1 MPHFL
6 KKPRATTGKWL
17 TLPLLA
23 SITLS
28 PFAVMSS
35 AQAELEVFNNA
46 YDKIAANSNAPLKAA
61 TQQQKQSIAQLL
73 KSAGMTAPI
82 ASITPSKLPSMYQA
96 TLAQPPGAEPQPP
109 LHITADGNYI
119 LQGQLN
125 PNPSPK
131 KSTPP
136 QEAPSKTLSGMP
148 VSKELRASI
157 LANSS
162 LLKNIT
168 PDVALYYTAVP
179 GVIWG
184 TTFNGQ
190 PFITNTE
197 ASVFTSG
204 EISVIKNGQFA
215 GLDADFEQK
224 KNLHVLSQLDEDNL
238 IVYPATSKEQ
248 AVIYVATDVNCP
260 YCRIMHQDMAQLN
273 AKGVT
278 VKVIGYPYYEQSP
291 EQMRQIWCEPNN
303 KARRQALD
311 KAMAGEM
318 VAKTCANPTL
328 NNLKDNQIK
337 AAGLAVFATPAIYR
351 EDGVAFNAPYQAP
364 SFLSFLGIE

>member
-6 KKPRATTGKWL
+6 KKPKVTGNKFL
-17 TLPLLA
+17 ALSLLA

-35 AQAELEVFNNA
+35 AQADLEVFNSA
-46 YDKIAANSNAPLKAA
+46 YDKIAANSDTQLKAPSE
-61 TQQQKQSIAQLL
+61 QQKQKIKQLL
-73 KSAGMTAPI
+73 QGAGMTAPV
-82 ASITPSKLPSMYQA
+82 ASITPSKLPSMYQV
-96 TLAQPPGAEPQPP
+96 TLAQTPGAEPQPP
-109 LHITADGNYI
+109 LHITADGDYI
-119 LQGQLN
+119 LQGELN
-125 PNPSPK
+125 ANPSPK

-136 QEAPSKTLSGMP
+136 KVAPSKTLSGMP

-168 PDVALYYTAVP
+168 PDVTLYHTAVP

-184 TTFNGQ
+184 ITLNGQ

-238 IVYPATSKEQ
+238 VIYPATSKEQ
-248 AVIYVATDVNCP
+248 AVIYVATDINCP
-260 YCRIMHQDMAQLN
+260 YCRVMHQDMAKLN

-278 VKVIGYPYYEQSP
+278 VKVIGYPYYDESP
-291 EQMRQIWCEPNN
+291 EQMRQIWCETD
-303 KARRQALD
+303 KQARRQALD
-311 KAMAGEM
+311 KAMAGET
-318 VAKTCANPTL
+318 VAKTCTNTTV
-328 NNLKDNQIK
+328 NHLKDNHTK

-351 EDGVAFNAPYQAP
+351 EDGVPFNAPYQDP
-364 SFLSFLGIE
+364 GFLAFLGVK

>member
-6 KKPRATTGKWL
+6 KKPKVTGNKFL
-17 TLPLLA
+17 ALSLLA

-35 AQAELEVFNNA
+35 AQADLEVFNSA
-46 YDKIAANSNAPLKAA
+46 YDKIAADSDTQLKAPSE
-61 TQQQKQSIAQLL
+61 QQKQKIKQLL
-73 KSAGMTAPI
+73 QGAGMTAPV
-82 ASITPSKLPSMYQA
+82 ASITPSKLPSMYQV
-96 TLAQPPGAEPQPP
+96 TLAQTPGAEPQPP
-109 LHITADGNYI
+109 LHITADGDYI
-119 LQGQLN
+119 LQGELN
-125 PNPSPK
+125 ANPSPK

-136 QEAPSKTLSGMP
+136 KVAPSKTLSGMP

-168 PDVALYYTAVP
+168 PDVTLYHTAVP

-184 TTFNGQ
+184 ITLNGQ

-224 KNLHVLSQLDEDNL
+224 KNLHVLSQLDENNL
-238 IVYPATSKEQ
+238 VIYPATSKEQ
-248 AVIYVATDVNCP
+248 AVIYVATDINCP
-260 YCRIMHQDMAQLN
+260 YCRVMHQDMAKLN

-278 VKVIGYPYYEQSP
+278 VKVIGYPYYDESP
-291 EQMRQIWCEPNN
+291 EQMRQIWCETD
-303 KARRQALD
+303 KQARRQALD
-311 KAMAGEM
+311 KAMAGET
-318 VAKTCANPTL
+318 VAKTCTNTTV
-328 NNLKDNQIK
+328 NHLKDNHTK

-351 EDGVAFNAPYQAP
+351 EDGVPFNAPYQDP
-364 SFLSFLGIE
+364 GFLAFLGVK

>member
-6 KKPRATTGKWL
+6 KKPKVTGNKFL
-17 TLPLLA
+17 ALSLLA

-35 AQAELEVFNNA
+35 AQADLEVFNSA
-46 YDKIAANSNAPLKAA
+46 YDKIAANSDTQLKAPSE
-61 TQQQKQSIAQLL
+61 QQKQKIKQLL
-73 KSAGMTAPI
+73 QGAGMTAPV
-82 ASITPSKLPSMYQA
+82 ASITPSKLPSMYQV
-96 TLAQPPGAEPQPP
+96 TLAQTPGAEPQPP
-109 LHITADGNYI
+109 LHITADGDYI
-119 LQGQLN
+119 LQGELN
-125 PNPSPK
+125 ANPSPK

-136 QEAPSKTLSGMP
+136 KVAPSKTLSGMP

-168 PDVALYYTAVP
+168 PDVTLYHTAVP

-184 TTFNGQ
+184 ITLNGQ

-224 KNLHVLSQLDEDNL
+224 KNLHVLSQLDENNL
-238 IVYPATSKEQ
+238 VIYPATSKEQ
-248 AVIYVATDVNCP
+248 AVIYVATDINCP
-260 YCRIMHQDMAQLN
+260 YCRVMHQDMAKLN

-278 VKVIGYPYYEQSP
+278 VKVIGYPYYDESP
-291 EQMRQIWCEPNN
+291 EQMRQIWCETD
-303 KARRQALD
+303 KQARRQALD
-311 KAMAGEM
+311 KAMAGET
-318 VAKTCANPTL
+318 VAKTCTNTTV
-328 NNLKDNQIK
+328 NHLKDNHTK

-351 EDGVAFNAPYQAP
+351 EDGVPFNAPYQDP
-364 SFLSFLGIE
+364 GFLAFLGVK

>member
-6 KKPRATTGKWL
+6 KKPKVTGNKFL
-17 TLPLLA
+17 ALSLLA

-35 AQAELEVFNNA
+35 AQADLEVFNSA
-46 YDKIAANSNAPLKAA
+46 YDKIAANSDTQLKAPSE
-61 TQQQKQSIAQLL
+61 QQKQKIKQLL
-73 KSAGMTAPI
+73 QGAGMTAPV
-82 ASITPSKLPSMYQA
+82 ASITPSKLPSMYQV
-96 TLAQPPGAEPQPP
+96 TLAQTPGAEPQPP
-109 LHITADGNYI
+109 LHITADGDYI
-119 LQGQLN
+119 LQGELN
-125 PNPSPK
+125 ANPSPK

-136 QEAPSKTLSGMP
+136 KVAPSKTLSGMP

-168 PDVALYYTAVP
+168 PDVTLYHTAVP

-184 TTFNGQ
+184 ITLNGQ

-238 IVYPATSKEQ
+238 VIYPATSKEQ
-248 AVIYVATDVNCP
+248 AVIYVATDINCP
-260 YCRIMHQDMAQLN
+260 YCRVMHQDMAKLN
-273 AKGVT
+273 AKGIT
-278 VKVIGYPYYEQSP
+278 VKVIGYPYYDESP
-291 EQMRQIWCEPNN
+291 EQMRQIWCETD
-303 KARRQALD
+303 KQARRQALD
-311 KAMAGEM
+311 KAMAGET
-318 VAKTCANPTL
+318 VAKTCTNTTV
-328 NNLKDNQIK
+328 NHLKDNHTK

-351 EDGVAFNAPYQAP
+351 EDGVPFNAPYQDP
-364 SFLSFLGIE
+364 GFLVFLGVK

>member
-6 KKPRATTGKWL
+6 KKPKVTGNKFL
-17 TLPLLA
+17 ALSLLA

-35 AQAELEVFNNA
+35 AQADLEVFNSA
-46 YDKIAANSNAPLKAA
+46 YDKIAANSDTPLKAPSE
-61 TQQQKQSIAQLL
+61 QQKQKIKQLL
-73 KSAGMTAPI
+73 QGAGMTAPV
-82 ASITPSKLPSMYQA
+82 ASITPSKLPSMYQV
-96 TLAQPPGAEPQPP
+96 TLAQTPGAEPQPP
-109 LHITADGNYI
+109 LHITADGDYI
-119 LQGQLN
+119 LQGELN
-125 PNPSPK
+125 ANPSPK

-136 QEAPSKTLSGMP
+136 KVAPSKTLSGMP

-168 PDVALYYTAVP
+168 PDVTLYHTAVP

-184 TTFNGQ
+184 ITLNGQ

-238 IVYPATSKEQ
+238 VIYPATSKEQ
-248 AVIYVATDVNCP
+248 AVIYVATDINCP
-260 YCRIMHQDMAQLN
+260 YCRVMHQDMAKLN

-278 VKVIGYPYYEQSP
+278 VKVIGYPYYDESP
-291 EQMRQIWCEPNN
+291 EQMRQIWCETD
-303 KARRQALD
+303 KQARRQALD
-311 KAMAGEM
+311 KAMAGET
-318 VAKTCANPTL
+318 VAKTCTNTTV
-328 NNLKDNQIK
+328 NHLKDNHTK

-351 EDGVAFNAPYQAP
+351 EDGVPFNAPYQDP
-364 SFLSFLGIE
+364 GFLAFLGVK